1 MGHLGQAQERPSP
14 ACEEHPH
21 HGARMRPTEETG
33 EGTEERRERGGLAA
47 EAAARAK
54 AALGERAGLW
64 SGGRPR
70 KPGGTEPFCHFGAL
84 LRYSIDAKRGASSSA
99 ASAAGLADG
108 GGAALG

>member
-1 MGHLGQAQERPSP
+1 M
-14 ACEEHPH
+14 
-21 HGARMRPTEETG
+21 ARGCDRRR
-33 EGTEERRERGGLAA
+33 RRERGRRRGG
-47 EAAARAK
+47 RGGGGGG

>member
-1 MGHLGQAQERPSP
+1 
-14 ACEEHPH
+14 
-21 HGARMRPTEETG
+21 MRPTEETG
-33 EGTEERRERGGLAA
+33 EGTEERRERGGGGGGGGGG
-47 EAAARAK
+47 

>member
-1 MGHLGQAQERPSP
+1 
-14 ACEEHPH
+14 
-21 HGARMRPTEETG
+21 MRPTEETG
-33 EGTEERRERGGLAA
+33 EGTEERRERGGGGGGGPGG
-47 EAAARAK
+47 R
-54 AALGERAGLW
+54 GGGAGAGGGHW

>member
-1 MGHLGQAQERPSP
+1 
-14 ACEEHPH
+14 
-21 HGARMRPTEETG
+21 MRPTEETG
-33 EGTEERRERGGLAA
+33 EGTEERRERGGGGG
-47 EAAARAK
+47 